1 MPRSSR
7 VLKFAWQNMWRNLW
21 LSIVT
26 LTTLVLVLISLTA
39 LFAVNAVTDA
49 ALTKIQSKLEVAI
62 NFLPTAIPP
71 QVDDAKIQLLALPG
85 LDSITSISK
94 EEALLKFKE
103 RTKDN
108 ATIQQSLQE
117 LGDNPFGPAL
127 VLHAQNPAGYDQ
139 ALKFIQ
145 TANFKDIIETTDIP
159 VYQDIVAKL
168 DNLTN
173 QVKRGAGIMA
183 GFFGLLALI
192 VAFNTVRVSI
202 YSQREEIGIMKLVGA
217 TNGFI
222 SWPYVID
229 GSLYAV
235 LATILTIAICLP
247 LAALIEPTLKAF
259 LNIDSFSLVQYLIR
273 NSLSIFGLE
282 LLIAVVINIVASAI
296 AVRKYLKV

>member
-26 LTTLVLVLISLTA
+26 LTTLVLVLVSLTA

-62 NFLPTAIPP
+62 NFLPTAIPQ

-259 LNIDSFSLVQYLIR
+259 LNIESFSLVQYLIR

>member
-1 MPRSSR
+1 
-7 VLKFAWQNMWRNLW
+7 MWRNLW

-26 LTTLVLVLISLTA
+26 LTTLVLVLVSLTA

-62 NFLPTAIPP
+62 NFLPTAIPQ

-127 VLHAQNPAGYDQ
+127 ILHAQNPAGYDQ

-159 VYQDIVAKL
+159 IYQDIVAKL
-168 DNLTN
+168 DNLTG

-229 GSLYAV
+229 GSLYAL
-235 LATILTIAICLP
+235 LATLLTIGICLP

-259 LNIDSFSLVQYLIR
+259 LNIESFSLTQYLIK